1 MPLHQCSKHPDHL
14 SNAILPS
21 MLHIAVMQGRLSPP
35 EDNRIQCF
43 PRLSWRSEF
52 PRAVEAGIP
61 AIEWIDDTYGADINP
76 LRTKEGIKELQH
88 LMKQHTVSIPSI
100 CADTF
105 MEQPLVRCT
114 KAERTERLKL
124 LEYLFRQAK
133 LLGACHVGIPLLDN
147 SALNNLQEIEEIAT
161 TLQKIIPILEALSME
176 LHLETSLSPK
186 EFPILL
192 WKLPHPLIRVT
203 YDTGNSASLG
213 YDPHEEFSAYGNR
226 IGSVHIKDR
235 KRGGGTVKLGMG
247 NTDFVAVAEEFK
259 RIEFKGLFT
268 MQAARGETG
277 NEVEQLQAYK
287 SFADNTFS
295 EK

>member
-1 MPLHQCSKHPDHL
+1 MIHL
-14 SNAILPS
+14 
-21 MLHIAVMQGRLSPP
+21 AVMQGRLSPP

-43 PRLSWRSEF
+43 PRTSWRDEF

-76 LRTKEGIKELQH
+76 LRTKEGIEELKALMDQH
-88 LMKQHTVSIPSI
+88 GVRIPSI

-114 KAERTERLKL
+114 EHERAERLKL
-124 LEYLFRQAK
+124 LEHLFRQAK
-133 LLGACHVGIPLLDN
+133 FLGAGHLGIPLLDN
-147 SALNNLQEIEEIAT
+147 SALKNVEEIEVMAAA
-161 TLQKIIPILEALSME
+161 LLKVIPILEKLQME

-247 NTDFVAVAEEFK
+247 NTDFVAVAEELK